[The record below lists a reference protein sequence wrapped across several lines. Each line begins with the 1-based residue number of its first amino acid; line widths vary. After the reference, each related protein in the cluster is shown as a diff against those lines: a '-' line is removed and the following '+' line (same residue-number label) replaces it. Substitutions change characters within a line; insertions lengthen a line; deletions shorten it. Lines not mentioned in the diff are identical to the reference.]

1 MMFLSDNGIAL
12 PFAKTNCYLSSTR
25 TPWIVRWPGVV
36 EPGTVD
42 TEHFISGI
50 DYMPTILDAVGLPC
64 VPGMDGT
71 SFVPLL
77 TGASQ
82 QNRDR
87 VFTVFH
93 ETSAKRRYEMRCVQ
107 NKKFGYIYNAWSDG
121 QTVFK
126 NESQSGLTMNA
137 MKRAA
142 NTDPNIA
149 ARVELFLYRVPE
161 ELYDF
166 ENDPDALRNLADDPV
181 YKGQLKQMRQELLT
195 WMERTGDF
203 LSSGYREFI
212 SGLDPA

>member
-1 MMFLSDNGIAL
+1 
-12 PFAKTNCYLSSTR
+12 
-25 TPWIVRWPGVV
+25 
-36 EPGTVD
+36 
-42 TEHFISGI
+42 
-50 DYMPTILDAVGLPC
+50 MPTILDAVGLPC